1 MTETSQSTKV
11 VAELLKEKYPEA
23 EIVYSKAGL
32 VSDFR
37 HEFDLYKSR
46 NYNDL
51 HHADDAYLNI
61 VVGNVYHMRFS
72 RQWFNVNSRYS
83 IKTKTLFT
91 RPVLCNGQEIWNS
104 DMLPRVLKTAKKNT
118 AHFTKYATFKTGGL
132 FDQKECR
139 NDLPVY
145 SV

>member
-1 MTETSQSTKV
+1 M
-11 VAELLKEKYPEA
+11 
-23 EIVYSKAGL
+23 
-32 VSDFR
+32 
-37 HEFDLYKSR
+37 
-46 NYNDL
+46 
-51 HHADDAYLNI
+51 NI

-132 FDQKECR
+132 FDQNPLKKAPGLIPLKAGSQQKNMVVIKNLELCSLFQLNTNLEKR
-139 NDLPVY
+139 
-145 SV
+145 